1 MIRRTLGASLL
12 AALFLTTPAF
22 SEEVTISRAM
32 AAGSLHEGPLDMV
45 AYWLEGSEGSLEL
58 TATFRDR
65 ATDDEPM
72 RIVMPM
78 QDGDA
83 LSFSMPGYPSLLY
96 TFARAQSDV
105 TISAVAK
112 PDAMAAVATSV
123 DEAKILPQPASAK

>member
-1 MIRRTLGASLL
+1 MRSSTLAILL
-12 AALFLTTPAF
+12 ATTTFA
-22 SEEVTISRAM
+22 SAHAEEVTISHAL
-32 AAGSLHEGPLDMV
+32 AAGSLHEGALDMV
-45 AYWLEGSEGSLEL
+45 AYWLDGPDGALEV

-83 LSFSMPGYPSLLY
+83 LSFGMPGYPSLLY

-105 TISAVAK
+105 MISVVSK
-112 PDAMAAVATSV
+112 PDMIAMEATSV
-123 DEAKILPQPASAK
+123 DEAKILPQPALAD